1 VSLALSTPLEPNSG
15 FLVAGDV
22 GHSSSLLLLVLLG
35 TFAVYCFPGAFALQ
49 RVSFVAVG
57 LLFPVQLGYFFPVA
71 VGLLF
76 PVAVGLLFPGAFAL
90 QRNFHDAFRRMFLRG
105 GDYCVSEVRIS
116 TVDADTVS

>member
-57 LLFPVQLGYFFPVA
+57 LLFP
-71 VGLLF
+71 
-76 PVAVGLLFPGAFAL
+76 GAFAL

>member
-1 VSLALSTPLEPNSG
+1 MSLALSTPLEPNSG

-49 RVSFVAVG
+49 R
-57 LLFPVQLGYFFPVA
+57 
-71 VGLLF
+71 
-76 PVAVGLLFPGAFAL
+76 
-90 QRNFHDAFRRMFLRG
+90 NFHDAFRRMFLRG

>member
-76 PVAVGLLFPGAFAL
+76 PGAFAL